1 MLAFALI
8 SFIPMLIL
16 ALVIIGKGGA
26 DGITFSMFDPS
37 ETSLLGI
44 TGGGVLGG
52 VLLGI
57 LLFVGFEAAA
67 SLGEEAHDPHHSIP
81 RAVLWTVGAAG
92 AFFVLMAFAFSIGY
106 GKEAVSEGAWAF
118 SPGPVSEMA
127 TEYVGSWFA
136 TLLELVVILDAM
148 ALALAICVLIGRGFF
163 ALGRDGL
170 VPSAFAKVSRYDTPW
185 VGNLVVAFGGLGLIV
200 LVWLTDYASRF
211 TIETPDGVVPLFPND
226 QFATFILSA
235 TIGSFAV
242 ELVYLILAVF
252 AFRLVAAGREPLV
265 AVRDRRGRRRD
276 ADPRV
281 LRRAQPRPARTVE
294 LQLGG
299 RVLDAGADRR
309 GTRLVRDPARDAS
322 RQGRRS
328 RGPRRRA
335 PRSAAARREA
345 RLRSSLVT
353 ETVDWYDVGPADDL
367 PDGALRQVEAG
378 GRAVCVARLDE
389 EWIAFDDTCTH
400 EECSLAGGEL
410 DGMVVVCP
418 CHGSEFDVRTG
429 DVLTP
434 PALEPLP
441 IYEARA
447 EEGTLRVRLS
457 PPPAAVAAAHARD
470 DHVSVAEAGAA
481 TVSGPSLAGVRLDE
495 VDLND
500 LDIWERGVPYAWLA
514 LLRRDAPVFWQ
525 PEVEGRGYWAI
536 TRYDDVVSVSKDWE
550 TFSNELGG
558 TSLQDLTEAELE
570 ARKSMLDTDPPPHTR
585 MRAIVNKGFTPRV
598 INAYEER
605 IRELARGIL
614 EAAFAQEEFDW
625 VDDVAA
631 EIPMWVFS
639 EIMGL
644 PVDDRKL
651 IIELGDKILG
661 NTDPDVVGEEFVV
674 ERALRDPEAQDA
686 PVLEPVLARPDR
698 VRPRARRGAPARAA

>member
-1 MLAFALI
+1 MSQVDSTAAPGETLGDKNLTTIHAVAQSLAIGPMFSVALILGGISRPDIGAGWNATLAVLIATLGVLAIGYVVALYARRFAGAGAVYEYLTHGAHPWVGVLVAGFFFVGVLFLGGGGIYLGLGILLDGFWTAHISDSGPAWWIWGALALGVVLLLNYIGIRIAVRAMLAFALV
-8 SFIPMLIL
+8 SFVPMLIL

-26 DGITFSMFDPS
+26 DGVTFSMFDPS

-252 AFRLVAAGREPLV
+252 AFGLVRQAGNHWWQYAIV
-265 AVRDRRGRRRD
+265 AVAVATPILGFYGALNPDPHARSNYNWEAVYWTLGLIVVALVWFGILLATRRDR
-276 ADPRV
+276 
-281 LRRAQPRPARTVE
+281 
-294 LQLGG
+294 
-299 RVLDAGADRR
+299 
-309 GTRLVRDPARDAS
+309 
-322 RQGRRS
+322 
-328 RGPRRRA
+328 
-335 PRSAAARREA
+335 
-345 RLRSSLVT
+345 
-353 ETVDWYDVGPADDL
+353 VDG
-367 PDGALRQVEAG
+367 
-378 GRAVCVARLDE
+378 
-389 EWIAFDDTCTH
+389 
-400 EECSLAGGEL
+400 
-410 DGMVVVCP
+410 
-418 CHGSEFDVRTG
+418 
-429 DVLTP
+429 
-434 PALEPLP
+434 
-441 IYEARA
+441 
-447 EEGTLRVRLS
+447 
-457 PPPAAVAAAHARD
+457 AAAHA
-470 DHVSVAEAGAA
+470 AEHH
-481 TVSGPSLAGVRLDE
+481 GVPPLDERLDY
-495 VDLND
+495 
-500 LDIWERGVPYAWLA
+500 G
-514 LLRRDAPVFWQ
+514 
-525 PEVEGRGYWAI
+525 
-536 TRYDDVVSVSKDWE
+536 
-550 TFSNELGG
+550 
-558 TSLQDLTEAELE
+558 
-570 ARKSMLDTDPPPHTR
+570 
-585 MRAIVNKGFTPRV
+585 
-598 INAYEER
+598 
-605 IRELARGIL
+605 
-614 EAAFAQEEFDW
+614 
-625 VDDVAA
+625 
-631 EIPMWVFS
+631 
-639 EIMGL
+639 
-644 PVDDRKL
+644 
-651 IIELGDKILG
+651 
-661 NTDPDVVGEEFVV
+661 
-674 ERALRDPEAQDA
+674 
-686 PVLEPVLARPDR
+686 
-698 VRPRARRGAPARAA
+698 PAS